1 MLEVLRKKELICKLC
16 LLNNPFS
23 MQMISNNS
31 AFGCKNVT
39 DGLYLSWKVDSNTQ
53 SIIGRGG
60 GGGGGGKRHCTR
72 AMIPQF

>member
-1 MLEVLRKKELICKLC
+1 
-16 LLNNPFS
+16 

-60 GGGGGGKRHCTR
+60 GEGGDIVLVQWYRNSSALLTNFSAPCNASLLEST
-72 AMIPQF
+72 ASE